1 MLKIP
6 FYLWDKQ
13 GTGYVSIVSNDPT
26 IEKSWDEVFYSWP
39 PSDKLELT
47 ESMMEYIQANQE
59 VCRDVYFSLAVQKG
73 KVRDTNAVNLNLLW
87 ADLDKRPGRVPMT
100 KINPKPTML
109 WESSPGN
116 YQGVWLLDESL
127 SNEQFE
133 KVNKEL
139 TYKLGADKGC
149 WNISRVF
156 RVPGS
161 VNFKRGTEGEQG
173 KVIQATRVIHSIH
186 SFIHTQGA
194 EVVIGDVEDEPELD
208 LRELLYP
215 YKKKII
221 ARTWEL
227 LNTPMSEATRDRDRS
242 ARLWELQRLLEEAK
256 VPKDKIRLILEQSV
270 WNKFAGR
277 HDETIRLDNQI
288 EKTDGLE
295 EGIEDDTQSD
305 RTCTSYAELMGK
317 KVQKER
323 WLVENWWAEDSHGF
337 VSGQPKTFKSV
348 LTTDFAASVA
358 SGEPFLGNKV
368 HKQGP
373 VLIIQEENSEWIMQ
387 DRMRKVV
394 HSKGLLEGQAN
405 VDGNDVEVQFPPD
418 LPLYFLNN
426 KGFCLTEAEDRLHI
440 EKQIIRIKP
449 VLVVFDPLYLMLGDA
464 DENSS
469 KDLRPILVWLKGL
482 HFNYNTAIMVVHHW
496 NKSGFSK
503 RGGQRML
510 GSALLHAFTESAF
523 YLELK
528 DDGVVSVERE
538 FRGYAKPPRCKINI
552 EMSEPG
558 ELLYRAE
565 VEVEDSVY
573 EKIRGLYSAN
583 TFTVDE
589 ARAVTGCGPK
599 KTNQLLEKLAKE
611 KEIRKITDAGKGR
624 GNKETWEVIR

>member
-13 GTGYVSIVSNDPT
+13 GEGYVSISSNDPT
-26 IEKSWDEVFYSWP
+26 TTGSWDEEFYKWP
-39 PSDKLELT
+39 KDKHKLLPSIIKAQELG
-47 ESMMEYIQANQE
+47 
-59 VCRDVYFSLAVQKG
+59 RDVYFGLAVYKEPTRNED
-73 KVRDTNAVNLNLLW
+73 VVNLNMLW

-116 YQGVWLLDESL
+116 YQAVWLLNESL
-127 SNEQFE
+127 DNEQF
-133 KVNKEL
+133 NKINREL
-139 TYKLGADKGC
+139 TYTLGADKGC

-161 VNFKRGTEGEQG
+161 INFKRGAEGEQG
-173 KVIQATRVIHSIH
+173 KVIQATKAIYDVK
-186 SFIHTQGA
+186 SFIHTKGA

-215 YKKKII
+215 YKRKII

-256 VPKDKIRLILEQSV
+256 VPKDKVRLILEQSV

-277 HDETIRLDNQI
+277 HDETVRLDNQI

-295 EGIEDDTQSD
+295 EGIKNEQVD
-305 RTCTSYAELMGK
+305 RECTSYSELMGK

-358 SGEPFLGNKV
+358 SGEPFLGCKV

-394 HSKGLLEGQAN
+394 HSKGLLEGQADVN
-405 VDGNDVEVQFPPD
+405 GNIIEASFPPD

-426 KGFCLTEAEDRLHI
+426 KGFCLTEAEDKLHI

-449 VLVVFDPLYLMLGDA
+449 VLVIFDPLYLMLGDA

-469 KDLRPILVWLKGL
+469 KDLRPILVWLKSL
-482 HFNYNTAIMVVHHW
+482 HFTYNTAVMVVHHYK
-496 NKSGFSK
+496 KSSFSK
-503 RGGQRML
+503 RGGQKML

-523 YLELK
+523 YLDLK
-528 DDGVVSVERE
+528 EDGVVSVERE

-558 ELLYRAE
+558 ELMYRTE

-583 TFTVDE
+583 SFTTDE

-599 KTNQLLEKLAKE
+599 KTGQLLEKLAKE
-611 KEIRKITDAGKGR
+611 KEIRKVSESGKGR